1 MPKANEAKKAKAV
14 SKEDIKE
21 TVMEEKPATKAKA
34 NDAKKSATKVEEKL
48 TTKAKANDA
57 KKSETKTRAPKTANS
72 VTETVCLQY
81 AGREIELSDILA
93 KVKASCEGERAIK
106 DIRVY
111 VKPEENMAYYVVNG
125 DVTGSVVF

>member
-34 NDAKKSATKVEEKL
+34 NDAKKSATKVEEKP
-48 TTKAKANDA
+48 TTKAKAP
-57 KKSETKTRAPKTANS
+57 KTAKTANS
-72 VTETVCLQY
+72 TKAAITETVCLQY

>member
-34 NDAKKSATKVEEKL
+34 P
-48 TTKAKANDA
+48 
-57 KKSETKTRAPKTANS
+57 KTAKTANS
-72 VTETVCLQY
+72 TKAVITETVCLQY

-93 KVKASCEGERAIK
+93 KVKASCEGESAIK

-125 DVTGSVVF
+125 DVTGSIVF

>member
-21 TVMEEKPATKAKA
+21 TVMEEKSATKAKA

-48 TTKAKANDA
+48 TTKAKAP
-57 KKSETKTRAPKTANS
+57 KTAKTANS
-72 VTETVCLQY
+72 TKAVITETVCLQY

-93 KVKASCEGERAIK
+93 KVKASCEGESAIK

-125 DVTGSVVF
+125 DVTGSVTY